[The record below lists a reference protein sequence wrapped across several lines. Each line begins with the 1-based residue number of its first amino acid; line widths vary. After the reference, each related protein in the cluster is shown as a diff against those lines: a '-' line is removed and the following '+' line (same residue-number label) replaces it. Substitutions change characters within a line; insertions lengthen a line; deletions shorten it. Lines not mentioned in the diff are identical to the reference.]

1 MPADP
6 VALRQAPN
14 LHRAFATSST
24 SGAIHAPPGSDA
36 APSLMSTGARY
47 RSFTILSLAALSTG
61 LVLGMLGQR
70 TGSSAIAGLAAA
82 LEPFGDIWVAALQ
95 LLVLPLVIVH
105 VLAAVVGAGEG
116 ESVGALG
123 GRALALFVG
132 LLAVAG
138 VFTVVA
144 APPLIRLLA
153 PAAPSLDVTVP
164 SSAAAVASGGGDASL
179 ATWLSALVPTNIFEA
194 AARGDLLPILLF
206 TALFGVAVRRLDEQY
221 RDPMRR
227 VFQGAAEAMLT
238 CVRWV
243 LTVTPVAVFI
253 LTLSFSLQ
261 AGGAGAQ
268 MLAAFALVVSALM
281 LLFTALLYPLSSL
294 LGGTGVTTFA
304 RAVAPAQLVA
314 VSTRSS
320 LASLPALVDGA
331 RAHLR
336 LPASA
341 TSFVLPLSVSVFKLN
356 RTISSP
362 AKLLF
367 LAQVYQVSIAPET
380 MVVFL
385 LTVMLLSFTSAG
397 VPNGGVAF
405 KTLPAYLAAGVPIEG
420 VIILEA
426 VETIPDIFKTLLNV
440 TGDMSVA
447 TILSRRR
454 RDRQAAVAAG
464 PMVAE
469 SPLASSKG
477 PTG

>member
-1 MPADP
+1 M
-6 VALRQAPN
+6 
-14 LHRAFATSST
+14 
-24 SGAIHAPPGSDA
+24 
-36 APSLMSTGARY
+36 
-47 RSFTILSLAALSTG
+47 LSLAALSAG
-61 LVLGMLGQR
+61 LVLGVLGQR
-70 TGSSAIAGLAAA
+70 SGSSVIAGLAAA
-82 LEPFGDIWVAALQ
+82 LEPFGNIWVAALQ
-95 LLVLPLVIVH
+95 LLVLPLVITH
-105 VLAAVVGAGEG
+105 VLAAVVGAGDREA
-116 ESVGALG
+116 VGALG
-123 GRALALFVG
+123 GRALALFLG

-138 VFTVVA
+138 VFTVVV

-164 SSAAAVASGGGDASL
+164 AAVAARASGGADASL
-179 ATWLSALVPTNIFEA
+179 AGWLSALVPTNIFEA
-194 AARGDLLPILLF
+194 AARGDLLPVLLF

-243 LTVTPVAVFI
+243 LIVTPIAVFI

-281 LLFTALLYPLSSL
+281 LLFTALLYPLSAL
-294 LGGTGVTTFA
+294 LGGTGITAFA

-331 RAHLR
+331 RTHLR

-362 AKLLF
+362 VKLLF
-367 LAQVYQVSIAPET
+367 LAHVYQVSITPQT
-380 MVVFL
+380 MVVFV

-397 VPNGGVAF
+397 IPGGGVAF
-405 KTLPAYLAAGVPIEG
+405 KTLPVYLAAGVPIEG

-447 TILSRRR
+447 TILTRRR
-454 RDRQAAVAAG
+454 RYAQVAAADSALV
-464 PMVAE
+464 PD
-469 SPLASSKG
+469 SSLAPWKG
-477 PTG
+477 PAR

>member
-1 MPADP
+1 M
-6 VALRQAPN
+6 
-14 LHRAFATSST
+14 S
-24 SGAIHAPPGSDA
+24 IGS
-36 APSLMSTGARY
+36 RY
-47 RSFTILSLAALSTG
+47 RSFTVLSLAGLAAG
-61 LVLGMLGQR
+61 LVLGTVGQR
-70 TGSSAIAGLAAA
+70 SGSSVIARLAGA
-82 LEPFGDIWVAALQ
+82 LDPFGDIWVAALQ
-95 LLVLPLVIVH
+95 LLVLPLVITH
-105 VLAAVVGAGEG
+105 VLAAVVGAGERD
-116 ESVGALG
+116 SVGSLG
-123 GRALALFVG
+123 ARALALFVG

-138 VFTVVA
+138 LFTVVT

-153 PAAPSLDVTVP
+153 PAAPRVDVALP
-164 SSAAAVASGGGDASL
+164 AAVAARATGGGDASL
-179 ATWLSALVPTNIFEA
+179 GGWLSGLVPTNIFDA

-206 TALFGVAVRRLDEQY
+206 TALFGLAVRRLDETY
-221 RDPMRR
+221 REPMRR
-227 VFQGAAEAMLT
+227 VFQGAAEAMLW

-243 LTVTPVAVFI
+243 LSVTPVAVFI

-268 MLAAFALVVSALM
+268 MLAAFALIVSALM
-281 LLFTALLYPLSSL
+281 LLFTALLYPLSAL
-294 LGGTGVTTFA
+294 LGGIGIARFA

-336 LPASA
+336 LPAPA

-362 AKLLF
+362 VKLLF
-367 LAQVYQVSIAPET
+367 LAQVYQVSITPQT
-380 MVVFL
+380 LTVFL

-397 VPNGGVAF
+397 VPNGGASF
-405 KTLPAYLAAGVPIEG
+405 KTLPAYVAAGVPIEG

-447 TILSRRR
+447 TILTRQRR
-454 RDRQAAVAAG
+454 ALPVAAG
-464 PMVAE
+464 DAGMAPDPAFAPSE
-469 SPLASSKG
+469 G
-477 PTG
+477 PTA

>member
-1 MPADP
+1 MSP
-6 VALRQAPN
+6 V
-14 LHRAFATSST
+14 
-24 SGAIHAPPGSDA
+24 
-36 APSLMSTGARY
+36 STGARY
-47 RSFTILSLAALSTG
+47 RSFTILSLAALVSG
-61 LVLGMLGQR
+61 LVLGMLSQR
-70 TGSSAIAGLAAA
+70 SGSSAIAELAAT
-82 LEPFGDIWVAALQ
+82 LEPFGNIWVAALQ
-95 LLVLPLVIVH
+95 LLVLPLVITH
-105 VLAAVVGAGEG
+105 VLAAVVGAGDRDP
-116 ESVGALG
+116 VGALG
-123 GRALALFVG
+123 ARAIALFIG
-132 LLAVAG
+132 MLAVAG
-138 VFTVVA
+138 VFTIVA

-153 PAAPSLDVTVP
+153 PGAPRLDVAVP
-164 SSAAAVASGGGDASL
+164 PAAALANGAGDASF
-179 ATWLSALVPTNIFEA
+179 AGWLSGLIPTNIFEA

-221 RDPMRR
+221 CDPMRR

-243 LTVTPVAVFI
+243 LAVTPIAVFI
-253 LTLSFSLQ
+253 LTLSFSVQ

-294 LGGTGVTTFA
+294 LGGIRIATFA

-331 RAHLR
+331 RAHLQ
-336 LPASA
+336 LPPSA
-341 TSFVLPLSVSVFKLN
+341 TSFVLPLSVSVFKVN

-367 LAQVYQVSIAPET
+367 LAHVYQVSIAPQT

-454 RDRQAAVAAG
+454 RHQPATGTDTV
-464 PMVAE
+464 MVAE
-469 SPLASSKG
+469 RSLAEPTG

>member
-1 MPADP
+1 M
-6 VALRQAPN
+6 N
-14 LHRAFATSST
+14 
-24 SGAIHAPPGSDA
+24 
-36 APSLMSTGARY
+36 TGARY
-47 RSFTILSLAALSTG
+47 RSFTILSLAALASG
-61 LVLGMLGQR
+61 LVLGVLGR
-70 TGSSAIAGLAAA
+70 RSGSSVIAGLATA
-82 LEPFGDIWVAALQ
+82 LEPFGNIWVAALQ
-95 LLVLPLVIVH
+95 LLVLPLVITH
-105 VLAAVVGAGEG
+105 VLAAVVGAGDR
-116 ESVGALG
+116 ESVGSLG
-123 GRALALFVG
+123 GRALALFLG

-153 PAAPSLDVTVP
+153 PAAPSLDIAVP
-164 SSAAAVASGGGDASL
+164 ASVAARASGGGDASFSE
-179 ATWLSALVPTNIFEA
+179 WLSGLVPTNIFDA

-206 TALFGVAVRRLDEQY
+206 TALFGVAVRQLDEQY

-227 VFQGAAEAMLT
+227 VFQGAAEAMLA

-281 LLFTALLYPLSSL
+281 LLFTALLYPLSAL
-294 LGGTGVTTFA
+294 LGGTGITTFA

-336 LPASA
+336 LPPSA

-362 AKLLF
+362 VKLLF
-367 LAQVYQVSIAPET
+367 LAHVYQVTITPQT
-380 MVVFL
+380 MVVFV

-397 VPNGGVAF
+397 IPSGGVAF
-405 KTLPAYLAAGVPIEG
+405 KTLPVYLAAGVPIEG

-447 TILSRRR
+447 TILTRQRRYAP
-454 RDRQAAVAAG
+454 AAAAG
-464 PMVAE
+464 TAMVPDP
-469 SPLASSKG
+469 SLAPSKG

>member
-1 MPADP
+1 M
-6 VALRQAPN
+6 
-14 LHRAFATSST
+14 
-24 SGAIHAPPGSDA
+24 
-36 APSLMSTGARY
+36 
-47 RSFTILSLAALSTG
+47 LSLAALSAG
-61 LVLGMLGQR
+61 LVLGVLGQR
-70 TGSSAIAGLAAA
+70 SGSSVIAGLAAA
-82 LEPFGDIWVAALQ
+82 LEPFGNIWVAALQ
-95 LLVLPLVIVH
+95 LLVLPLVITH
-105 VLAAVVGAGEG
+105 VLAAVVGAGDR
-116 ESVGALG
+116 ESVGSLG
-123 GRALALFVG
+123 GRALALFLG

-138 VFTVVA
+138 LFTVVA

-153 PAAPSLDVTVP
+153 PAAPNLDVAVP
-164 SSAAAVASGGGDASL
+164 AAAAAQASGGDASL
-179 ATWLSALVPTNIFEA
+179 AGWLSALVPTNIFEA

-238 CVRWV
+238 CVRWI
-243 LTVTPVAVFI
+243 LIVTPIAVFI

-281 LLFTALLYPLSSL
+281 LLFTALLYPLSAL
-294 LGGTGVTTFA
+294 LGGTGITAFA

-331 RAHLR
+331 RTHLR

-362 AKLLF
+362 VKLLF
-367 LAQVYQVSIAPET
+367 LAHVYQVSITPQT
-380 MVVFL
+380 MVVFV

-397 VPNGGVAF
+397 IPSGGVAF
-405 KTLPAYLAAGVPIEG
+405 KTLPVYLAAGVPIEG

-447 TILSRRR
+447 TILTGRRR
-454 RDRQAAVAAG
+454 YAQAAAADSALV
-464 PMVAE
+464 PD
-469 SPLASSKG
+469 SSLAPWKG
-477 PTG
+477 PAG

>member
-1 MPADP
+1 
-6 VALRQAPN
+6 
-14 LHRAFATSST
+14 
-24 SGAIHAPPGSDA
+24 
-36 APSLMSTGARY
+36 MSTGARF
-47 RSFTILSLAALSTG
+47 RSFTILSLAALVSG
-61 LVLGMLGQR
+61 LVLGLLGQR
-70 TGSSAIAGLAAA
+70 SGSSAITELAAA
-82 LEPFGDIWVAALQ
+82 LEPFGNIWVAALQ
-95 LLVLPLVIVH
+95 LLVLPLVITH
-105 VLAAVVGAGEG
+105 VLAAVVGAGDRDP
-116 ESVGALG
+116 VGALG
-123 GRALALFVG
+123 ARAIALFIG
-132 LLAVAG
+132 MLAVAG
-138 VFTVVA
+138 VFTIVA

-153 PAAPSLDVTVP
+153 PAARGLDVAVP
-164 SSAAAVASGGGDASL
+164 PAAATLANGAGDASF
-179 ATWLSALVPTNIFEA
+179 AGWLSGLIPTNIFEA

-206 TALFGVAVRRLDEQY
+206 TALFGVAVRRLDEPY

-243 LTVTPVAVFI
+243 LTVTPIAVFI
-253 LTLSFSLQ
+253 LTLSFSVQ

-281 LLFTALLYPLSSL
+281 LLFTALLYPVSSL
-294 LGGTGVTTFA
+294 LGGTRIATFA

-331 RAHLR
+331 RAHLH

-341 TSFVLPLSVSVFKLN
+341 TSFVLPLSVSVFKIN

-367 LAQVYQVSIAPET
+367 LAHVYQVSIAPQT

-420 VIILEA
+420 VVILEA

-454 RDRQAAVAAG
+454 RHQPTAAADATIVPERSLAEPAG
-464 PMVAE
+464 PTV
-469 SPLASSKG
+469 
-477 PTG
+477 

>member
-1 MPADP
+1 M
-6 VALRQAPN
+6 
-14 LHRAFATSST
+14 
-24 SGAIHAPPGSDA
+24 
-36 APSLMSTGARY
+36 
-47 RSFTILSLAALSTG
+47 LSLAALSAG
-61 LVLGMLGQR
+61 LVLGVLGQR
-70 TGSSAIAGLAAA
+70 SGSSVIAGLAAA
-82 LEPFGDIWVAALQ
+82 LEPFGNIWVAALQ
-95 LLVLPLVIVH
+95 LLVLPLVITH
-105 VLAAVVGAGEG
+105 VLAAVVGAGDR

-123 GRALALFVG
+123 GRALALFLV

-144 APPLIRLLA
+144 APPLIHLLA

-164 SSAAAVASGGGDASL
+164 AAAAARASGGGDASL
-179 ATWLSALVPTNIFEA
+179 AGWLSALVPTNIFEA

-243 LTVTPVAVFI
+243 LVVTPVAVFI

-281 LLFTALLYPLSSL
+281 LLFTALLYPLSAL
-294 LGGTGVTTFA
+294 LGGTGITAFA

-331 RAHLR
+331 RTHLR

-362 AKLLF
+362 VKLLF
-367 LAQVYQVSIAPET
+367 LAHVYQVSITPQT
-380 MVVFL
+380 MVVFV

-397 VPNGGVAF
+397 IPSGGVAF
-405 KTLPAYLAAGVPIEG
+405 KTLPVYLAAGVPIEG

-426 VETIPDIFKTLLNV
+426 VETLPDIFKTLLNV

-447 TILSRRR
+447 TILTRRR
-454 RDRQAAVAAG
+454 RYAPVAASDSALV
-464 PMVAE
+464 PD
-469 SPLASSKG
+469 SSLAPWKG
-477 PTG
+477 PAG

>member
-1 MPADP
+1 M
-6 VALRQAPN
+6 
-14 LHRAFATSST
+14 
-24 SGAIHAPPGSDA
+24 
-36 APSLMSTGARY
+36 
-47 RSFTILSLAALSTG
+47 LSLAALSAG
-61 LVLGMLGQR
+61 LVLGVLGQR
-70 TGSSAIAGLAAA
+70 SGSSVIAGLAAA
-82 LEPFGDIWVAALQ
+82 LEPFGNIWVAALQ
-95 LLVLPLVIVH
+95 LLVLPLVITH
-105 VLAAVVGAGEG
+105 VLAAVVGAGDREA
-116 ESVGALG
+116 VGALG
-123 GRALALFVG
+123 GRALALFLG

-138 VFTVVA
+138 VFTVVV

-164 SSAAAVASGGGDASL
+164 AAVAARASGGADASL
-179 ATWLSALVPTNIFEA
+179 AGWLSALVPTNIFEA
-194 AARGDLLPILLF
+194 AARGDLLPVLLF

-243 LTVTPVAVFI
+243 LIVTPIAVFI

-281 LLFTALLYPLSSL
+281 LLFTALLYPLSAL
-294 LGGTGVTTFA
+294 LGGTGITSFA

-331 RAHLR
+331 RTHLR

-362 AKLLF
+362 VKLLF
-367 LAQVYQVSIAPET
+367 LAHVYQVSITPQT
-380 MVVFL
+380 MVVFV

-397 VPNGGVAF
+397 IPGGGVAF
-405 KTLPAYLAAGVPIEG
+405 KTLPVYLAAGVPIEG

-447 TILSRRR
+447 TILTRRR
-454 RDRQAAVAAG
+454 RYAQVAAADSALV
-464 PMVAE
+464 PD
-469 SPLASSKG
+469 SSLAPWKG
-477 PTG
+477 PAR

>member
-1 MPADP
+1 
-6 VALRQAPN
+6 
-14 LHRAFATSST
+14 
-24 SGAIHAPPGSDA
+24 
-36 APSLMSTGARY
+36 MSIGFRY
-47 RSFTILSLAALSTG
+47 RSLTILSLAG
-61 LVLGMLGQR
+61 LAAGLGLGIVGQR
-70 TGSSAIAGLAAA
+70 SGSGMIASVAAA
-82 LEPFGDIWVAALQ
+82 LEPFGEIWVSALQ
-95 LLVLPLVIVH
+95 LLVLPLVIAH
-105 VLAAVVGAGEG
+105 VLAAVVGAGDRDSIG
-116 ESVGALG
+116 SLGARALG
-123 GRALALFVG
+123 LFVG

-138 VFTVVA
+138 LFTVIV

-153 PAAPSLDVTVP
+153 PAAPRFDVVVP
-164 SSAAAVASGGGDASL
+164 SAVAARASGGGDASL
-179 ATWLSALVPTNIFEA
+179 GEWLSGLVPTNIFDA

-206 TALFGVAVRRLDEQY
+206 TALFGLAVRRLDEPY
-221 RDPMRR
+221 REPMRR
-227 VFQGAAEAMLT
+227 VFQGAAEAMLW

-243 LTVTPVAVFI
+243 LSVTPVAVFI

-268 MLAAFALVVSALM
+268 MLAAFALIVSALM
-281 LLFTALLYPLSSL
+281 LLFTALLYPLSAL
-294 LGGTGVTTFA
+294 LGGIGMATFA

-320 LASLPALVDGA
+320 LASLPALVEGA

-336 LPASA
+336 LPAPA

-362 AKLLF
+362 VKLLF
-367 LAQVYQVSIAPET
+367 LAHVYQVSLTPHT
-380 MVVFL
+380 MLVFL

-397 VPNGGVAF
+397 VPNGGAAF
-405 KTLPAYLAAGVPIEG
+405 KTLPAYVAAGVPIEG

-447 TILSRRR
+447 TILTGQRRSA
-454 RDRQAAVAAG
+454 QVAAG
-464 PMVAE
+464 QTAMTPDHTFAPSE
-469 SPLASSKG
+469 G

>member
-1 MPADP
+1 M
-6 VALRQAPN
+6 
-14 LHRAFATSST
+14 
-24 SGAIHAPPGSDA
+24 
-36 APSLMSTGARY
+36 
-47 RSFTILSLAALSTG
+47 LSLAALSAG
-61 LVLGMLGQR
+61 LVLGVLGQR
-70 TGSSAIAGLAAA
+70 SGSSVIAGLAAA
-82 LEPFGDIWVAALQ
+82 LEPFGNIWVAALQ
-95 LLVLPLVIVH
+95 LLVLPLVITH
-105 VLAAVVGAGEG
+105 VLAAVVGAGDREA
-116 ESVGALG
+116 VGALG
-123 GRALALFVG
+123 GRALALFLG

-138 VFTVVA
+138 VFTVVV

-164 SSAAAVASGGGDASL
+164 AAVAARASGGADASL
-179 ATWLSALVPTNIFEA
+179 AGWLSALVPTNIFEA
-194 AARGDLLPILLF
+194 AARGDLLPVLLF

-243 LTVTPVAVFI
+243 LIVTPIAVFI

-281 LLFTALLYPLSSL
+281 LLFTALLYPLSAL
-294 LGGTGVTTFA
+294 LGGTGITSFA

-331 RAHLR
+331 RTHLR

-362 AKLLF
+362 VKLLF
-367 LAQVYQVSIAPET
+367 LAHVYQVSITPQT
-380 MVVFL
+380 MVVFV

-397 VPNGGVAF
+397 IPGGGVAF
-405 KTLPAYLAAGVPIEG
+405 KTLPVYLAAGVPIEG

-447 TILSRRR
+447 TILTRRR
-454 RDRQAAVAAG
+454 RYAQVAAADSALV
-464 PMVAE
+464 PD
-469 SPLASSKG
+469 SSLAPWKG
-477 PTG
+477 PAG